1 MAQSPTS
8 KNKKIAKTVLMAA
21 ASIGLYA
28 LLFANEATV
37 TEYYTKG
44 NVYAALPIGTAFLFS
59 FVHGG
64 FASQLLETLG
74 LTARKTQT
82 IEISVQE
89 QKQKQASIQLSPRA
103 KLLIK

>member
-1 MAQSPTS
+1 MNPSQKSRTGQ
-8 KNKKIAKTVLMAA
+8 ITKTFLLSA

-28 LLFANEATV
+28 TLFANEATV

-44 NVYAALPIGTAFLFS
+44 GVYAALPIATAFVFS

-74 LTARKTQT
+74 LTARKTTSSQVS
-82 IEISVQE
+82 I
-89 QKQKQASIQLSPRA
+89 QKQKQPTA
-103 KLLIK
+103 KKAQRLELNIN